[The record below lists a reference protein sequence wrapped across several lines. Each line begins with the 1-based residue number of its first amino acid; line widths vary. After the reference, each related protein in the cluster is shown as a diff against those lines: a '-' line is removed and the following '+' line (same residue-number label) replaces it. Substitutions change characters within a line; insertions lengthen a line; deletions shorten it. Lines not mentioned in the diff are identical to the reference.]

1 MNQTR
6 IHKDSENEPRPDSA
20 AHFSPDKMNHELR
33 SAIHSLLGY
42 LEIFSEQASTDLK
55 PDQAKLLSRIDYH
68 SHHVAEIILTLL
80 GDKKK
85 DNANPPHSLH

>member
-6 IHKDSENEPRPDSA
+6 FHKDSENEIRPDSA
-20 AHFSPDKMNHELR
+20 AHFLPDKMNHELR
-33 SAIHSLLGY
+33 AAIHSLLGY
-42 LEIFSEQASTDLK
+42 LEIFSEQTSTDLK

-68 SHHVAEIILTLL
+68 SHHIAEIILALL
-80 GDKKK
+80 GDKRK